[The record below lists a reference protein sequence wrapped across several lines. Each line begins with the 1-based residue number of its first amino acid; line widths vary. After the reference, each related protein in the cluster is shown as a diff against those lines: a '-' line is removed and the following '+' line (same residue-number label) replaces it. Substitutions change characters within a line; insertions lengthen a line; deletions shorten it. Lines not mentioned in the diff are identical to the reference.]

1 MHPIIYYEN
10 KEYWER
16 IDQFLGK
23 IYEKVDNYFS
33 VLAKYLR
40 IKGYESYFG
49 C

>member
-23 IYEKVDNYFS
+23 IYEKVDNFFQFW
-33 VLAKYLR
+33 LN
-40 IKGYESYFG
+40 IQE
-49 C
+49 